1 MLNSGAA
8 SWKSRRQ
15 DCLSLSTSEAE
26 YVATGQC
33 GQIVCQHTAPFPDE
47 ASGRLNLSGPAT
59 VMVFFLEDFIL
70 FSGRAHPGDSDIQR
84 CCLFLKIRRPAVH
97 DSVHLGSVL
106 VDPPLVLNP

>member
-1 MLNSGAA
+1 MSII
-8 SWKSRRQ
+8 
-15 DCLSLSTSEAE
+15 
-26 YVATGQC
+26 
-33 GQIVCQHTAPFPDE
+33 IVCQHTAPFPDE